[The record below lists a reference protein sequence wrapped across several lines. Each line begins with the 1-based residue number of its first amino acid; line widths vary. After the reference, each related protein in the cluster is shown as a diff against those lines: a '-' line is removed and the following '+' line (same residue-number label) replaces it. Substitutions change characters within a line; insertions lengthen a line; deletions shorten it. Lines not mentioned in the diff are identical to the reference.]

1 MIDVACI
8 NDKYYVN
15 IDDFI
20 KHLNISAES
29 VLAFVGDAA
38 PTGAKYVSDTLYATI
53 ETLQNLKINYII

>member
-1 MIDVACI
+1 MIDIASI
-8 NDKYYVN
+8 NDKLYVN

-20 KHLNISAES
+20 KHLNVSAES

-53 ETLQNLKINYII
+53 ETLQRLKMNHE

>member
-1 MIDVACI
+1 MIDIASI
-8 NDKYYVN
+8 NDKLYVN

-20 KHLNISAES
+20 KHLNVSAES

-53 ETLQNLKINYII
+53 ETLQNLKMNHE